1 MLEGLVRQLLLGYLG
16 RYVKDIQ
23 KEQLKITLWNEEVLL
38 ENVELI
44 LEAFDYLQL
53 PFALKQGRLG
63 RLSIKIPWKKLGW
76 DPIIIILEDVFVCA
90 SQRDDREWSLDSVEK
105 REFAGKKAKL
115 AAAELAKL
123 SRCVGDNQAGQSF
136 ISYITAKILESIQ
149 VSIRNLHVLYYDRW
163 SESEHITFGLKFSS
177 LTVVKQNPIR
187 SYSGWARVGQVNKI
201 VEIMG
206 LEIYCSTFQGT
217 MDFSVENDGNSKL
230 LGNKAFEGKSH
241 DFLLA
246 PCDVSLSLLVNRSGK
261 LDYNAAQYS
270 ITAELTGLVIS
281 LNEVQLQQIL
291 VLWDYLGTCR
301 LREKYGRY
309 RPWCSPLSL
318 KLQGWQIL
326 WWHYA
331 QESVLSDIHK
341 KLKKTSWRYF
351 GQRLNYCRKYVN
363 LYKTKLDYLRREQSI
378 DEDIL
383 RELEQME
390 KESDLDDI
398 LSYRS
403 AAEHELQE
411 FSSKSSTPKMGI
423 NVSGIDVEVSQNDD
437 HSTGKSRGWLN
448 WLSRGMLGAGGT
460 EDSSQFSGVV
470 SDEVIKDIYEAT
482 EFYPPVLSNGDSV
495 ANDMIYLCAIKFSIH
510 QISATLWSMYGCL
523 SSLLCVDH
531 ADKRNEEL
539 AGICGAASDI
549 ANKITYQPSTGDVP
563 VADTPIGEEGVV
575 DNKHPSCTI
584 QVDLSPNCEVEL
596 SVKGMLQPL
605 EVTFDA
611 EFFMS
616 FMEFFDVLKS
626 LSFQQ
631 ERLLSSLNGIKN
643 ANARLLSKAE
653 YILSSRKKV
662 MWDVSII
669 NIVINVPWGNA
680 ISEQFD
686 LVLEFGALLFKSKC
700 DLGSFP
706 SKFEEE
712 RSNLKNFLNSISTSN
727 CSMSFQLQDLYDHFE
742 VKLNDFEMKMRVPHH
757 TQTISIFE
765 KCCPSITLASC
776 MIMDESILKQL
787 EVYIIVSS
795 LHAHLSPSIYGALLE
810 LIAHLG
816 VVFSPKNESV
826 TSETLDPLNMTP
838 NGWTTHIFGFS
849 VNANLESVSVLV
861 DIANNGDYSSA
872 LMLSLKDLDIWY
884 ALTKSEECW
893 ICMKALKITMHPPRG
908 QGESH
913 VLYSCGNASSTI
925 SIYQHDIDIGL
936 NDGSDNYNDR
946 DLSTKGGFL
955 LHYKSHRT
963 DLLCHKCTVYLNDA
977 DLHCYPYAIGL
988 LTGFFDRLSVYDTS
1002 SEGAHSPKVDV
1013 EVPNTVPAFGF
1024 QRFGFSNF
1032 VDNGSFE
1039 YPSIPLDHFPF
1050 VTLCNSGLLVSLES
1064 SLLYPNSEWRKYLNL
1079 RDRKIRT
1086 PRFGMKE
1093 VCKLFHTPPLASAS
1107 DKEAF
1112 HVSGTSSVT
1121 DRFVI
1126 DLHLCLMR
1134 VHFHD
1139 SSCIIGT
1146 ITLPGSKSSLLIN
1159 EDSMD
1164 VLCSIEGLTLTSSW
1178 WTRNFHE
1185 FLWGPSL
1192 PNLSPILNV
1201 RVRKEKSRSLSSH
1214 FEVSISIQHVYCI
1227 LPAEYLAIIIGYF
1240 SLSEW
1245 NSNSKPATEGH
1256 KYTGN
1261 ESSFAYKFEILDCTL
1276 IFPVERNERE
1286 FLNVE
1291 IRQLYSS
1298 FIHESISDNVLKEI
1312 PIEYLVPPHKF
1323 ARRNHCLNIFGQDL
1337 LLSFLL
1343 LKDDG
1348 YGNVTFDEDTD
1359 CVHITLV
1366 APLSADVWV
1375 TMPCESESPD
1385 RSSPLT
1391 TCVMTRVRN
1400 CQIVVDDGHFIDGL
1414 EALQDVI
1421 NQLSSVDNQS
1431 KGFKSDVLQFLQLK
1445 RRLKEISAVSHV
1457 GSSMIFT
1464 EVRCYVNSLS
1474 VKLHRCG
1481 KDSMDLVAKAD
1492 MQFSCSASLKNDT
1505 LSSFGLTFSSL
1516 ELSSLPNS
1524 ILLVQCTSTCPSSSV
1539 VDISFSKSIHKENEL
1554 CFSLPS
1560 VDIWL
1565 HLSDWTKIFDVIN
1578 SYAGQLT
1585 KATLLDSSSKSLAL
1599 NIVDPLKNMALDVSP
1614 SSHHSTS
1621 VSTQFSSVN
1630 MKQDAVFLIVRSENV
1645 GITFY
1650 FPLLVTKEACRQL
1663 KLADKYKNAS
1673 QNVSSDAHEEN
1684 DYIFLVMSLYS
1695 RSTGFFIDRRNIKF
1709 KSSLENL
1716 SGTIA
1721 ICDNKSVP
1729 PWPLFKIYQVDVE
1742 AEIGSNQMEVMHVEV
1757 EIQCDHSDV
1766 RLSHRIFYFLRGVH
1780 FNVLEAQS
1788 SKFVFGEIHFK
1799 ARLKKVSLLLSD
1811 GRWSCGGPLLEI
1823 LLRNIILHANVTE
1836 NNIEGSVAAEFQVN
1850 YNNIHKVLWEPFIEP
1865 WKFQMAVIR
1874 KNEMSALLN
1883 SFITTDIQLK
1893 STGQLNLNF
1902 TESVIECLSRTIEM
1916 IKDAWDLMEP
1926 YDHPESQKFLNSPFT
1941 KYMSDGRYAPYI
1953 LQNLTSVPLIYYVY
1967 RGLGTPDEFDVSE
1980 VRDGNRVQPG
1990 SSLPIYINETPEEQL
2005 FHCRP
2010 AHSSDRLHE
2019 QKPNAFTHHFITV
2032 QLEGTSVPSAPISMD
2047 RVGLTYFEID
2057 FSKAFNDDTEEN
2069 GTYTRSGFLV
2079 PVVLDVSVQRY
2090 CKLIRLY
2097 STVVLSNATALP
2109 LELRFD
2115 IPFGVSPK
2123 ILDPIYPGQELPLPL
2138 HLAEAGRMSWHP
2150 IGNSYLWSEYYNLT
2164 SLLSQESKIGF
2175 LKSFACY
2182 PLHASGDPFRCCV
2195 SVRNI
2200 SLHSSDQLKKGGSL
2214 HVKETSKKIVES
2226 CDLDEPKKRFVH
2238 QVTLTT
2244 PLVVNNYLPEAVS
2257 LTIESSG
2264 VTRTAFL
2271 SEVKTSFHH
2280 IDPSHDLGLEIHI
2293 QGFKPSAF
2301 KFPRTEKFCTMA
2313 KFSGTKFSLSETV
2326 TFYPDLSNGPVYVT
2340 VEKTIDGFSGARE
2353 LFIFVPFLLYNCT
2366 GFPLLISESA
2376 DDMKRVGCIIPSC
2389 YDMVEQELLLGKKDG
2404 LSLLSSSHDS
2414 QAMAPPSLRCS
2425 SPENHIVST
2434 RENVDLHSAIFFRK
2448 PLISSN
2454 SLTKSCK
2461 ISNKIDI
2468 DTQKAFL
2475 NSSKD
2480 RLGSSSLLISRNS
2493 NSVGHEN
2500 EKVRACMYS
2509 PNPISSTNEVM
2520 VRVSRFLPECLS
2532 ENLPNSSWSS
2542 PFFLVPPS
2550 GSTTIL
2556 VPKSSSNAASLIS
2569 VTSNTVDG
2577 PFAGRT
2583 NAITFQPRYVI
2594 SNACNMDLCYK
2605 QKGTDLVFRLG
2616 VGEHAHLHWT
2626 DTTRELLVSIRY
2638 SEPGWQWSGG
2648 FLSDHLGDTQVKMRN
2663 YVSNALNMIRV
2674 EVQNADVSI
2683 GDEKVVGSLHGSSGT
2698 NLILLSDDDT
2708 GYMPYRIDNFS
2719 KERLRI
2725 YQQKCETFE
2734 TIVHS
2739 YTSCPYAW
2747 DEPCYP
2753 HRLTVEVPGERVLG
2767 SYVLDDVKEYL
2778 PVYLPSSSEKLERT
2792 LRLSVHAEGATKVFC
2807 VIDSSYHILNDMK
2820 NSSVY
2825 QFREKQKHAQRQEKL
2840 VDYKEKLSVAIP
2852 HVGISLINS
2861 DPQELLFACVKN
2873 LTIDLL
2879 RSLDQQKFSFQIS
2892 SLQIDNQLRTTPYP
2906 IILSF
2911 DHEYRSTLAGQIRT
2925 YDNSAK
2931 ARNEKLL
2938 PMASDNSCE
2947 PVFYLAVSNW
2957 RKKDISLVSFEYI
2970 SLRIADF
2977 RLELE
2982 QEVILSLFG
2991 FFRNVSSRFQSRGLP
3006 FSDPLPRP
3014 HICDTGL
3021 VKESLTHVQRC
3032 ESLNGRE
3039 DQFLSI
3045 NVPVFNENNGD
3056 SLSLPSVVPI
3066 GAPWQK
3072 IYLLARR
3079 QQKIYIEVFDVT
3091 PIKLTLSFSSSPWM
3105 LRNGILTSGESLLH
3119 SGIMALADVEGAH
3132 IHLKQL
3138 TIAHHMASWESIQE
3152 IVIRHY
3158 TRQLLHEM
3166 YKVFGSAGVI
3176 GNPMGFARS
3185 LGLGIRDFLSMP
3197 ARSILQSP
3205 TGLIT
3210 GMAQGSTS
3218 LLSNTVYAITDAA
3231 TQFSKA
3237 AQKGIVAFTF
3247 DDQAVSRMEKQ
3258 QMSAASHSK
3267 GVINEVL
3274 EGLTG
3279 LLQSPI
3285 KGAEKHGLPGVLSG
3299 IALGV
3304 TGLLAKPAASILEVT
3319 GKTAQSIRNRS
3330 RLYQTGPQRFRAR
3343 LPRPL
3348 SKEFPLRPYSWEE
3361 AVGTSVLVEADNGS
3375 KLKDE
3380 VLVMCKALKQAG
3392 KFVMITERFVLIVS
3406 CLGLVDLGKP
3416 EFQGI
3421 AADPKWII
3429 ESEIG
3434 LESVIHADTDQG
3446 VVHIVGSSPDTLLRQ
3461 NQHHPRKSSGMKTV
3475 RWNNPPTTLP
3485 LFQTNLELARE
3496 EDAENLLQILLS
3508 TLELG
3513 KERGWGCGHLL
3524 HQSNIK

>member
-1 MLEGLVRQLLLGYLG
+1 MSYTVTGG
-16 RYVKDIQ
+16 
-23 KEQLKITLWNEEVLL
+23 
-38 ENVELI
+38 
-44 LEAFDYLQL
+44 A
-53 PFALKQGRLG
+53 
-63 RLSIKIPWKKLGW
+63 
-76 DPIIIILEDVFVCA
+76 
-90 SQRDDREWSLDSVEK
+90 
-105 REFAGKKAKL
+105 
-115 AAAELAKL
+115 
-123 SRCVGDNQAGQSF
+123 NQ
-136 ISYITAKILESIQ
+136 
-149 VSIRNLHVLYYDRW
+149 
-163 SESEHITFGLKFSS
+163 
-177 LTVVKQNPIR
+177 

-281 LNEVQLQQIL
+281 LNEVQLKQIL

-309 RPWCSPLSL
+309 RPWCSPLSI

-331 QESVLSDIHK
+331 QESVLSDIRK

-470 SDEVIKDIYEAT
+470 SEEVIKDIYEAT
-482 EFYPPVLSNGDSV
+482 EFYPPVLSNGDGV
-495 ANDMIYLCAIKFSIH
+495 ANDMIYLWTIKFSIH
-510 QISATLWSMYGCL
+510 QISATLWSMKYGQEIAELCL
-523 SSLLCVDH
+523 HRVIIECKLYKESASIIALVQSGEMVHPCTKKVILLMKTMETPSMIDH
-531 ADKRNEEL
+531 L
-539 AGICGAASDI
+539 
-549 ANKITYQPSTGDVP
+549 YLQPILEKG
-563 VADTPIGEEGVV
+563 VA

-616 FMEFFDVLKS
+616 FVEFFDVLKS

-631 ERLLSSLNGIKN
+631 ERLLLSLNGIKN

-662 MWDVSII
+662 MWDISII
-669 NIVINVPWGNA
+669 NIVVNVPWGNA

-706 SKFEEE
+706 SKFGEE
-712 RSNLKNFLNSISTSN
+712 RCNLKNFLNSISTSN
-727 CSMSFQLQDLYDHFE
+727 CSMSSQLQDLYDHFE
-742 VKLNDFEMKMRVPHH
+742 VKLNDFEMKIRVPHH

-795 LHAHLSPSIYGALLE
+795 LRAHLSPSIYGAVLE

-816 VVFSPKNESV
+816 IVFSPKNESV

-849 VNANLESVSVLV
+849 VNANLESVSLQV

-872 LMLSLKDLDIWY
+872 LMLSLRDLDIWY
-884 ALTKSEECW
+884 ALTKFEECW

-925 SIYQHDIDIGL
+925 SIYQHDDDIGL

-946 DLSTKGGFL
+946 DLSAKGGFF

-963 DLLCHKCTVYLNDA
+963 DLLRHKFTVYLNDA

-988 LTGFFDRLSVYDTS
+988 LTGFLDRLSVYDTS
-1002 SEGAHSPKVDV
+1002 SEGAHSPKVDA

-1064 SLLYPNSEWRKYLNL
+1064 SLLCPNSEWRKYLNL
-1079 RDRKIRT
+1079 RDRKIIT
-1086 PRFGMKE
+1086 PRFGIKE
-1093 VCKLFHTPPLASAS
+1093 ACKLFHTPPLASAS

-1112 HVSGTSSVT
+1112 HVSGTSGVT

-1164 VLCSIEGLTLTSSW
+1164 ILCSIEGLTLTSSW
-1178 WTRNFHE
+1178 WTRNFHD

-1312 PIEYLVPPHKF
+1312 PLEYLVPPHIF

-1343 LKDDG
+1343 LKDNG
-1348 YGNVTFDEDTD
+1348 YGNVTFDEDSD

-1366 APLSADVWV
+1366 APLSADIWV

-1385 RSSPLT
+1385 RSSPST

-1445 RRLKEISAVSHV
+1445 RCLKEISAVSHV

-1474 VKLHRCG
+1474 IKLHSCG
-1481 KDSMDLVAKAD
+1481 KDSMELVAKAD

-1539 VDISFSKSIHKENEL
+1539 VDISFSKSINEENEL

-1560 VDIWL
+1560 LNIWL

-1599 NIVDPLKNMALDVSP
+1599 NIVDPLKNVALDVSP

-1684 DYIFLVMSLYS
+1684 DYKFLVLSLYS
-1695 RSTGFFIDRRNIKF
+1695 RSTGFFIDGRNIKF

-1729 PWPLFKIYQVDVE
+1729 PWPLFQIYQVDVE

-1757 EIQCDHSDV
+1757 EIQCNHSDV

-1823 LLRNIILHANVTE
+1823 LLRNIILHASATE

-1865 WKFQMAVIR
+1865 WQFQMAVIR

-1967 RGLGTPDEFDVSE
+1967 RGLGTPDKFDVSE

-1990 SSLPIYINETPEEQL
+1990 SSLPIYIKETPEEQL

-2019 QKPNAFTHHFITV
+2019 QKPNAFTHHFITI

-2047 RVGLTYFEID
+2047 LVGLTYFEID
-2057 FSKAFNDDTEEN
+2057 FSKAFNDNTEEN

-2079 PVVLDVSVQRY
+2079 PVVFDVSVQRY

-2097 STVVLSNATALP
+2097 STVVLSNATSLP

-2200 SLHSSDQLKKGGSL
+2200 SLHSSDQPKKGGSL
-2214 HVKETSKKIVES
+2214 HIKGTSKKIVES
-2226 CDLDEPKKRFVH
+2226 CDLYESKKRFVH

-2264 VTRTAFL
+2264 VTHTAFL

-2301 KFPRTEKFCTMA
+2301 KFPRTEKFCTMD
-2313 KFSGTKFSLSETV
+2313 KFSGTKFSMSETV

-2404 LSLLSSSHDS
+2404 LSLLLSSHDS

-2434 RENVDLHSAIFFRK
+2434 RENVDLHSAIFFIK

-2480 RLGSSSLLISRNS
+2480 SLGSSSLLISRNS

-2500 EKVRACMYS
+2500 EKVRACMYC

-2520 VRVSRFLPECLS
+2520 VRVSRFLPECLA
-2532 ENLPNSSWSS
+2532 ENMPNSSWSS

-2648 FLSDHLGDTQVKMRN
+2648 FLSDQLGDTQVKMRN

-2825 QFREKQKHAQRQEKL
+2825 QFREKRKHAQRQEKL
-2840 VDYKEKLSVAIP
+2840 VDYKEKLSVVIP
-2852 HVGISLINS
+2852 YVGISLINS

-2892 SLQIDNQLRTTPYP
+2892 SLQIDNQLRTTSYP
-2906 IILSF
+2906 VILSF

-2931 ARNEKLL
+2931 ARNERLL

-2970 SLRIADF
+2970 SLRVADF
-2977 RLELE
+2977 HLELE

-3006 FSDPLPRP
+3006 FSDPLPHP

-3039 DQFLSI
+3039 DQFLSM

-3119 SGIMALADVEGAH
+3119 RGIMALADVEGAH

-3330 RLYQTGPQRFRAR
+3330 RLYQTGPQRFRTR

-3421 AADPKWII
+3421 AADPEWMI

-3446 VVHIVGSSPDTLLRQ
+3446 VVHIVGSSADTLLRQ

-3475 RWNNPPTTLP
+3475 RWNNPPTTVP

-3508 TLELG
+3508 TFELG